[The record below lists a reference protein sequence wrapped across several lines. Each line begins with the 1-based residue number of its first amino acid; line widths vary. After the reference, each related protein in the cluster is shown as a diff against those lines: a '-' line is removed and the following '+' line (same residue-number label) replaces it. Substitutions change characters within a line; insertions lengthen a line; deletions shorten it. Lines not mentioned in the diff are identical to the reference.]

1 MSTDSMT
8 LNKLLIL
15 YMLDRV
21 DFPLTNSQ
29 ISEFILGKGYA
40 SYFTLQEAFNDLSD
54 TELIK
59 TETQYSSSFYTL
71 TPAGSETLRDFI
83 GRIPETIQK
92 EIDRFLSEH
101 SYHMR
106 NENEYTA
113 DYFRDSANRYI
124 VTCSVRS
131 RGDMLS
137 RIEMNVPDEEQAQL
151 VCDNWKKK
159 YEDIYLYLAQ
169 KLLSKP
175 E

>member
-15 YMLDRV
+15 YMLDKV

-40 SYFTLQEAFNDLSD
+40 SYFTLQEAFNDLAD
-54 TELIK
+54 TELIQ

-71 TPAGSETLRDFI
+71 TKSGEETLSDFI
-83 GRIPETIQK
+83 GRIPDTIRE

-113 DYFRDSANRYI
+113 DYFRDGTNRYI
-124 VTCSVRS
+124 VTCSVHS
-131 RGDMLS
+131 RRDMLS
-137 RIEMNVPDEEQAQL
+137 KIVMNVPDEETAQT
-151 VCDNWKKK
+151 VCDNWKKN
-159 YEDIYLYLAQ
+159 YEDIYVYLAQ
-169 KLLSKP
+169 KLLSK
-175 E
+175 